1 MESKLRHDLRHPFA
15 TISMIAST
23 MAAFGDDIDTGTV
36 GSYLDQIQ
44 VERSRLDDL
53 AAAAG
58 IDLTGLDQAV
68 HAFCAKPMSREA
80 ALNLDRV
87 AQGLIGLISS
97 EDAS

>member
-1 MESKLRHDLRHPFA
+1 
-15 TISMIAST
+15 MIAST

-44 VERSRLDDL
+44 MERSRLGEL
-53 AAAAG
+53 AAVTD

-68 HAFCAKPMSREA
+68 EAFCAEPTSRET